1 MSSTAQKTS
10 LFSNISLENFGLVKG
25 TDEVDSSFSLE
36 AATAEF
42 DYIASRLATSM
53 VVFNHGRLMAAA
65 LESSGVEVSA
75 QTAEVMEVNTSA
87 LKSVLATLE
96 VSLESD
102 DEDDGDE
109 PTEALVPAAWK
120 KVKAFFKM
128 IGAWFKKQWKKLTGA
143 LSSLAGRFRKKGEAG
158 DEVPAKAAKT
168 IDDRIN
174 ALEASIA
181 VSKSF
186 TTGEGITLHT
196 QQLEALKA
204 LKAAKAAV
212 EKTQAA
218 YDKENSKD
226 AWDSLSAAINALEDD
241 EMEKYVAG
249 LADDI
254 AESDATDQDAEA
266 LRESMKII
274 EVSKNNAAENSKLSG
289 LAK

>member
-1 MSSTAQKTS
+1 MSNTTQKTS
-10 LFSNISLENFGLVKG
+10 LFSNISLENFGLADG
-25 TDEVDSSFSLE
+25 TDAVDSSFSLE

-42 DYIASRLATSM
+42 DYIASRLATSV
-53 VVFNHGRLMAAA
+53 VVFNHGRLMEVA
-65 LESSGVEVSA
+65 LESSDVEVST
-75 QTAEVMEVNTSA
+75 QTVEVMEVNAIA

-102 DEDDGDE
+102 DEDEGDE
-109 PTEALVPAAWK
+109 PTEGLVPAAWK

-143 LSSLAGRFRKKGEAG
+143 LSSLAARFRKKGEAG
-158 DEVPAKAAKT
+158 DEVPAKATKT
-168 IDDRIN
+168 VDDRIS

-186 TTGEGITLHT
+186 ITGEGITLHT

-204 LKAAKAAV
+204 LKAAKVAV

-226 AWDSLSAAINALEDD
+226 AWDSLSAAMNALENDG
-241 EMEKYVAG
+241 MEKYVAG
-249 LADDI
+249 LAEDI

-274 EVSKNNAAENSKLSG
+274 EVSKNNATENSKLSG